1 MLKTG
6 IDISGEHAVAYI
18 YNNDDETHII
28 SIPYINFS
36 LELDRT
42 LSRETRE
49 DAIIAHLFHMMDEE
63 TCEDIAAAITEV
75 TDKQ

>member
-6 IDISGEHAVAYI
+6 ISIAGTDATAYI
-18 YNNDDETHII
+18 YDNGGETYII

-36 LELDRT
+36 LEIDQALPRDDQQ
-42 LSRETRE
+42 EE
-49 DAIIAHLFHMMDEE
+49 IIAHLFHMMDEDE
-63 TCEDIAAAITEV
+63 CAHIAESITQA